1 MTERIGRLDDVR
13 VLIVDDDR
21 DVLESFD
28 AAFQAE
34 GALTALAMDGAEAVR
49 ICGDDPPDVVIL
61 DMMLPKRSGFLTL
74 EKIKG
79 KADSPLVI
87 MVTANEGKRHQAYAE
102 SLGVDAY
109 MTKPVPLE
117 RLLEK
122 VERLVQARGP
132 VVRVPRPE
140 TSVES
145 DEETDDGI
153 DDGTEGEFDDDLDDV
168 DGDDAEGDDESK
180 A

>member
-49 ICGDDPPDVVIL
+49 ICRDDPPDIVIL

-102 SLGVDAY
+102 SLGVDGY

-117 RLLEK
+117 RLLER
-122 VERLVQARGP
+122 VERLIQARGP
-132 VVRVPRPE
+132 VVRAPRPE
-140 TSVES
+140 VEEEL
-145 DEETDDGI
+145 DEGNDEGNDEGF
-153 DDGTEGEFDDDLDDV
+153 GGEFDDE
-168 DGDDAEGDDESK
+168 DGPEATDNAGGPRP
-180 A
+180 